1 MITALM
7 TFLGGATV
15 RLFLG
20 HLFDLI
26 TKWQDQKNELARLTL
41 QGQLDAAQHTRNL
54 EAIKVQADLGVKVI
68 EAQTEAQVTQAEADA
83 FIEAVRATGQR
94 TGIMW
99 VDLWNGIVRPL
110 LASMCIVL
118 WVAKIVGAGF
128 VLDEWDRELMGLALG
143 VFVGGRIH
151 ATGR

>member
-20 HLFDLI
+20 HLFDFI

-128 VLDEWDRELMGLALG
+128 VLDEWDRELMGMALG

>member
-15 RLFLG
+15 RLFIG
-20 HLFDLI
+20 HLFDFI

-54 EAIKVQADLGVKVI
+54 EANKVHADIGVKVI

-128 VLDEWDRELMGLALG
+128 VLDEWDRELMGMALG

>member
-20 HLFDLI
+20 HLFDFI

-68 EAQTEAQVTQAEADA
+68 EAQTEAHVTQAEADA

-128 VLDEWDRELMGLALG
+128 VLDEWDRELMGMALG

>member
-1 MITALM
+1 MFTALL

-20 HLFDLI
+20 HIFDFI

-41 QGQLDAAQHTRNL
+41 QGQLDAAQHDRNL
-54 EAIKVQADLGVKVI
+54 AAIRLQADLGVKVI
-68 EAQTEAQVTQAEADA
+68 EAQTEAHVTQAEADA
-83 FIEAVRATGQR
+83 FVEAVRATGQKS
-94 TGIMW
+94 GIVF
-99 VDLWNGIVRPL
+99 VDLWNGIIRPL

-118 WVAKIVGAGF
+118 WVAKISQAGF

-143 VFVGGRIH
+143 IFVGGRIH
-151 ATGR
+151 MKGG